1 MTTKKQEDPVEKLS
15 KLINQSSF
23 KFNKDINSFFDDIS
37 KNMQSLFGPSKDA
50 QKKSENKKWIRTNV
64 TYVTNENNAI
74 ELWFLIN

>member
-1 MTTKKQEDPVEKLS
+1 MTTKKQEDPVKKLS

-50 QKKSENKKWIRTNV
+50 QKKSENNK
-64 TYVTNENNAI
+64 
-74 ELWFLIN
+74 